1 MQVTEIRQVAE
12 ELVQLLG
19 HTDWAIGGSFLLQCY
34 GIEPQA
40 RDLDLVCTLEHFER
54 FKALLSQYAQAVPVT
69 PHPSYCSLG
78 FARFE
83 KNGLMIELM
92 AGIQVLTNNSLQQ
105 FQFLPERISW
115 QQGLPLMALTDW
127 QVLYQLFDRPQR
139 VAQLQQYLHSTH

>member
-1 MQVTEIRQVAE
+1 MQITDIRQIAE

-83 KNGLMIELM
+83 KNGLIIELM
-92 AGIQVLTNNSLQQ
+92 AGIQVLKNNSLQQ
-105 FQFLPERISW
+105 FQFQPDSIHW

-127 QVLYQLFDRPQR
+127 LVLYQWFDRPQR
-139 VAQLQQYLHSTH
+139 VAQLQLFLNSTY